1 MSVHHIMHV
10 CSTYPFPGNCF
21 SCTHIRTFVIVLKYI
36 VLKCCPMIV
45 CRFVTAEGTSKN
57 RVIGPTS
64 ILHFYNAP
72 PDAKEETLRDVF
84 VQSGAVP
91 PPQTKFFSQGGK
103 SCTGLMQWPTVEV
116 ALESFVL
123 ANHYTIQSGGTQ
135 VFNKTVQHLVIH
147 VLCMC
152 VFLHPRWTCIYIQA
166 CILTSTQH

>member
-1 MSVHHIMHV
+1 MVHLAGRTFHVRGTTGNGVSVVHIVYVHMCV
-10 CSTYPFPGNCF
+10 YPLPG
-21 SCTHIRTFVIVLKYI
+21 SCTHLHCSVII
-36 VLKCCPMIV
+36 LKCYPMIV
-45 CRFVTAEGTSKN
+45 CRFVTVEGTSKN

-84 VQSGAVP
+84 AQSGAVP

-135 VFNKTVQHLVIH
+135 VFN
-147 VLCMC
+147 
-152 VFLHPRWTCIYIQA
+152 
-166 CILTSTQH
+166 

>member
-1 MSVHHIMHV
+1 M
-10 CSTYPFPGNCF
+10 
-21 SCTHIRTFVIVLKYI
+21 CTHCQGTAGHVHTCIVLFI
-36 VLKCCPMIV
+36 VLKCYPVIV
-45 CRFVTAEGTSKN
+45 CRFVTVEGTSKN

-84 VQSGAVP
+84 AQSGAVP

-135 VFNKTVQHLVIH
+135 VFN
-147 VLCMC
+147 
-152 VFLHPRWTCIYIQA
+152 
-166 CILTSTQH
+166 

>member
-1 MSVHHIMHV
+1 
-10 CSTYPFPGNCF
+10 
-21 SCTHIRTFVIVLKYI
+21 
-36 VLKCCPMIV
+36 MIV
-45 CRFVTAEGTSKN
+45 CRFVTVEGTSKN

-84 VQSGAVP
+84 AQSGAVP

-135 VFNKTVQHLVIH
+135 VFN
-147 VLCMC
+147 
-152 VFLHPRWTCIYIQA
+152 
-166 CILTSTQH
+166 